1 MGNLPH
7 NNMMII
13 TKDYHLYH
21 LKLTNEFQAHEL
33 SRSQSLKVEWPK
45 LVNDPNFSKV
55 KKNVLHS
62 VFIADSVGEY
72 FLMITK
78 EQCQCLG
85 LIYDIG
91 RKEVKQ
97 GFQFTDSESAV
108 MISTDKVFDLFMVMN
123 DYMGQMMIM
132 RYQFNNPTITRS
144 NQIKPEKLGS
154 FYRVCKWDFE
164 RIQLIQNTVSS
175 CVPIKWKI
183 QNGFFSNGYFYLFD
197 NEQQVYIFSEKIY
210 SQVIVQYQQTSFE
223 RFINCN
229 ISGRN
234 IVEKKTIIAT
244 FMKRRKHG
252 SSRKKGH
259 RSHKSK
265 ASHVSIQRSESK
277 PQSIIRHH
285 STHSNSHQSV
295 TLYLKQHP
303 SLNKLKAQSMNSSMY
318 TAPVQ
323 PDNNGTLLQ
332 ANTNAASMSKI
343 SIGKSKPGV
352 MIASR
357 HRATSLNNNIGGH
370 NQTMETDQSRPSK
383 HHSNSHKSMN
393 AVEPNKSRTSFAQN
407 TTSKCKSRPGV
418 QMPSRHRDRSRLP
431 QHSSSNPSRFKQ
443 AKNY

>member
-1 MGNLPH
+1 MKSTVIYIVSIWFAYFFHKGLAECPFKYNDILTMGNLPH

-62 VFIADSVGEY
+62 VFIADSIGEY

-234 IVEKKTIIAT
+234 IVEKKT
-244 FMKRRKHG
+244 
-252 SSRKKGH
+252 
-259 RSHKSK
+259 
-265 ASHVSIQRSESK
+265 
-277 PQSIIRHH
+277 
-285 STHSNSHQSV
+285 SNGEMC
-295 TLYLKQHP
+295 LYLWIKVITFVFQVKIL
-303 SLNKLKAQSMNSSMY
+303 SLLSSFCLH
-318 TAPVQ
+318 V
-323 PDNNGTLLQ
+323 
-332 ANTNAASMSKI
+332 
-343 SIGKSKPGV
+343 
-352 MIASR
+352 
-357 HRATSLNNNIGGH
+357 
-370 NQTMETDQSRPSK
+370 
-383 HHSNSHKSMN
+383 
-393 AVEPNKSRTSFAQN
+393 
-407 TTSKCKSRPGV
+407 
-418 QMPSRHRDRSRLP
+418 
-431 QHSSSNPSRFKQ
+431 
-443 AKNY
+443 